1 MIMRDSTA
9 RGFTLL
15 ELLIAITM
23 LVIVLTTLYGS
34 YRSMLTRNPWI
45 ENEIRSQ
52 EMVRVC
58 LNQMLTDLGAVYVA
72 PSSEYKPPLSSDLP
86 NPYCLIAENPT
97 MNKKSFPRLEF
108 PSLLHLRL
116 GDRRRQDIVRI
127 VYYVHPSPTGEFVLR
142 RSETLYPY
150 PRFKENSADPV
161 LCRAIRSLSFTFY
174 DGKGKEHHDWNSD
187 SSNYDHQTPVAMH
200 ITLELESGPGGAVVK
215 METGLVFPVFRAGN
229 AQKNR
234 L

>member
-34 YRSMLTRNPWI
+34 YRSMLTRNPWL

-52 EMVRVC
+52 EMARVC
-58 LNQMLTDLGAVYVA
+58 LNQMLADLRAVYVA
-72 PSSEYKPPLSSDLP
+72 PSGEYQPPSPADPP
-86 NPYCLIAENPT
+86 NPYCLIAENSST
-97 MNKKSFPRLEF
+97 GQKTFPRLEF
-108 PSLLHLRL
+108 SSLFHLRL
-116 GDRRRQDIVRI
+116 GDWRQQDIVRI
-127 VYYVHPSPTGEFVLR
+127 VYYVYPSSTGEFALR

-150 PRFKENSADPV
+150 PPFKENSADPV

-174 DGKGKEHHDWNSD
+174 DGKGKEYHKWNSD
-187 SSNYDHQTPVAMH
+187 SPDDDHQTPVAMH
-200 ITLELESGPGGAVVK
+200 ITLDVGSEPGGAVVK

-229 AQKNR
+229 VRKDR
-234 L
+234 